1 MRLLF
6 CMLASALGLFAAVDG
21 VVMNATTGQPQPS
34 VVVSLVQPGANGMQ
48 TLASV
53 KSGPDGK
60 FTIDKDFPAGPALL
74 QGLHQG
80 ATYNLMLTPG
90 APTTGLRLNVFDSTS
105 QPAAAKVEQH
115 MVLLEPTAAALNV
128 GETLLCKNDT
138 NTTFQDA
145 SKGSVQFYLPAA
157 AAGKVQVT
165 INAPGG
171 MPIQRPAEK
180 TSQPNIYK
188 VNYPLKPGET
198 RFDIAYSLP
207 ASDTFAAKN
216 LTPGSPTRLV
226 TPSTVTVSGESVKLL
241 GQEPQ
246 TKAHIYD
253 ILKPAY
259 EVKIEG
265 TGSLRNP
272 EAAPAAGEEDN
283 GAPQVE
289 QQPARIYSRLGW
301 VLGLALG
308 ILALGGTMLYRK
320 GTA

>member
-1 MRLLF
+1 MKSPFWL
-6 CMLASALGLFAAVDG
+6 LASGSWLLLHASVDG
-21 VVMNATTGQPQPS
+21 VVMNATTGKPQPS
-34 VVVSLVQPGANGMQ
+34 VVISLVQPGSRGMQ

-53 KSGPDGK
+53 KSDAEGK
-60 FTIDKDFPAGPALL
+60 FKIDKEFPPGPALL

-90 APTTGLRLNVFDSTS
+90 APTNGLRLNVYDSTS
-105 QPAAAKVEQH
+105 KPAAAKVEQH
-115 MVLLEPTAAALNV
+115 MVLIEPSASALQV
-128 GETLLCKNDT
+128 SETLLCKNDT
-138 NTTFQDA
+138 NTTYQDP
-145 SKGSVQFYLPAA
+145 SKGSVQFYLPQGAD
-157 AAGKVQVT
+157 GKVQVT

-180 TSQPNIYK
+180 TSQPGVYK

-198 RFDIAYSLP
+198 RFDINYALP

-216 LTPGSPTRLV
+216 LNPDSPTRLV
-226 TPSTVTVSGESVKLL
+226 TPSSVTLSGDTINGL

-253 ILKPAY
+253 VLKPAY

-265 TGSLRNP
+265 IGSLRNP
-272 EAAPAAGEEDN
+272 ETPAADEDT

-289 QQPARIYSRLGW
+289 QQPARIYSRLWW

-320 GTA
+320 GTV